1 MAFVRSG
8 WVGVQVFLIAAEP
21 PIRLQLDHTLFRYR
35 SKAA

>member
-1 MAFVRSG
+1 MTFVRSD
-8 WVGVQVFLIAAEP
+8 WVGMQLFLIAVEP